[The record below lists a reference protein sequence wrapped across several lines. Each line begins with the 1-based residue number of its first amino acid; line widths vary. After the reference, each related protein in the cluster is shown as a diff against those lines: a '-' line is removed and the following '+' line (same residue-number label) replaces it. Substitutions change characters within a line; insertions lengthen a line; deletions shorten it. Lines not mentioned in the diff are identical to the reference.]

1 MTAASVD
8 WQMHLAGGA
17 GHSFTNPDID
27 AWNVPGFAYEESADT
42 RSWKA
47 MRGFFDEVLGP
58 PQG

>member
-1 MTAASVD
+1 
-8 WQMHLAGGA
+8 MHLDGGA